1 MRAAVLYGA
10 KDLRIVDIPMPAVGR
25 FGLLLKIEACGVC
38 GSDLRTWREGLAPGR
53 DPLVMGHEIVG
64 RVVERGPDG
73 PESYAEGTRVVL
85 GADINCGQCYYC
97 QRGLYN
103 LCIGKKIL
111 GRDVPGGY
119 AEYIWLDKQ
128 ILENGIVCPV
138 TNEHLSSSVATL
150 AEPLASVL
158 NIHERLHT
166 GSEHVVVIIGGG
178 PIGCLHAKVAQMRG
192 AFTILADIDVKRLEI
207 AQKLIQHGVFVHS
220 GTQNLLE
227 SVRRLTDGLGAD
239 IAIVACSS
247 KSAQLQ
253 AVELV
258 KKRGIVVFFGGLPKG
273 DSITQID
280 ANLVHYGEVTI
291 TGAFS
296 YAPWHV
302 CSAIELLS
310 SERLNV
316 QGFVQEY
323 SLTDAPK
330 LFERLGGGVGE
341 ADVLKPVLIP

>member
-1 MRAAVLYGA
+1 
-10 KDLRIVDIPMPAVGR
+10 
-25 FGLLLKIEACGVC
+25 
-38 GSDLRTWREGLAPGR
+38 
-53 DPLVMGHEIVG
+53 
-64 RVVERGPDG
+64 
-73 PESYAEGTRVVL
+73 
-85 GADINCGQCYYC
+85 
-97 QRGLYN
+97 
-103 LCIGKKIL
+103 
-111 GRDVPGGY
+111 
-119 AEYIWLDKQ
+119 
-128 ILENGIVCPV
+128 
-138 TNEHLSSSVATL
+138 
-150 AEPLASVL
+150 
-158 NIHERLHT
+158 
-166 GSEHVVVIIGGG
+166 
-178 PIGCLHAKVAQMRG
+178 
-192 AFTILADIDVKRLEI
+192 LEI